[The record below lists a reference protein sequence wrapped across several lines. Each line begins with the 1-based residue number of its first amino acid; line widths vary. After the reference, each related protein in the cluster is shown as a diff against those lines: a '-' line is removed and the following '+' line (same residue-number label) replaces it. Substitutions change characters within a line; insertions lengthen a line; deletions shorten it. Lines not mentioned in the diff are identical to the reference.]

1 MNRLKEN
8 MMSLESLKLSV
19 PNFLTNQK
27 DKMKGAFSS
36 VTISEADYILKT
48 ENTDKELVD
57 LLISKMD
64 MEIILGLKFILG
76 VINILINN
84 QFY

>member
-27 DKMKGAFSS
+27 DRMKGAFSS

-48 ENTDKELVD
+48 ENTEKELVD

-64 MEIILGLKFILG
+64 MEIIG
-76 VINILINN
+76 
-84 QFY
+84 

>member
-27 DKMKGAFSS
+27 DKMKGALAS
-36 VTISEADYILKT
+36 VTISESDYILKT
-48 ENTDKELVD
+48 ENTEKEIVD
-57 LLISKMD
+57 LLISKME

-76 VINILINN
+76 VNKK
-84 QFY
+84 Y

>member
-27 DKMKGAFSS
+27 NKVKGAFTS
-36 VTISEADYILKT
+36 VTILESDYILKT
-48 ENTDKELVD
+48 ENTEKEIID

-76 VINILINN
+76 VNK
-84 QFY
+84 